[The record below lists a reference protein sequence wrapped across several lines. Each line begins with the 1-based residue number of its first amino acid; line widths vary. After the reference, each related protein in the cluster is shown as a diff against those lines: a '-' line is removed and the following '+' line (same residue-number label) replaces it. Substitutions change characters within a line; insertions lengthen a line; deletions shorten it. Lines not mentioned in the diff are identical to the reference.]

1 MLLTLIYDGGCPF
14 CREFA
19 LLSELKAGVPD
30 LRIVDG
36 RADHAIRQELN
47 ALGLPLR
54 NGAVLIEGEQR
65 WHGSEAIAEL
75 SRRMKPSDP
84 LLKLL
89 ARLFCDDQR
98 SARAYPALLMARRIA
113 LTTRGLS
120 VDPDDDLHHQRDGS
134 KNGYRY

>member
-19 LLSELKAGVPD
+19 LRSELKAGIPT

-36 RADHAIRQELN
+36 RADHSIRRELN

-54 NGAVLIEGEQR
+54 NGAVLLEGDQR

-89 ARLFCDDQR
+89 ASLLSNNQR
-98 SARAYPALLMARRIA
+98 SALAYPALLAARRLA
-113 LTTRGLS
+113 LATRGLS
-120 VDPDDDLHHQRDGS
+120 VDPDEARQS
-134 KNGYRY
+134 

>member
-1 MLLTLIYDGGCPF
+1 MPLTLIYDGGCPF

-19 LLSELKAGVPD
+19 LRSELKAGITN

-36 RADHAIRQELN
+36 RADHRIRHELN

-54 NGAVLIEGEQR
+54 NGAVLIEGEHR

-84 LLKLL
+84 LLRLL
-89 ARLFCDDQR
+89 STLFSDGQR
-98 SARAYPALLMARRIA
+98 SALAYPALLAARRIA
-113 LTTRGLS
+113 LATRGLS
-120 VDPDDDLHHQRDGS
+120 VDPDQGLH
-134 KNGYRY
+134 N

>member
-19 LLSELKAGVPD
+19 LRSELKAGVPD

-36 RADHAIRQELN
+36 RADHATRQELN

-75 SRRMKPSDP
+75 SRRMEPSDP
-84 LLKLL
+84 LLRLL
-89 ARLFCDDQR
+89 SSLFCDGQR
-98 SARAYPALLMARRIA
+98 SALAYPALLAARRIA
-113 LTTRGLS
+113 LATRGLS
-120 VDPDDDLHHQRDGS
+120 ADPDQGLH
-134 KNGYRY
+134 N

>member
-19 LLSELKAGVPD
+19 LRSELQAGVPN

-36 RADHAIRQELN
+36 RADHDLRRELN
-47 ALGLPLR
+47 TLGLPLR
-54 NGAVLIEGEQR
+54 NGAILIEGEQK
-65 WHGSEAIAEL
+65 WHGSQAIAEL

-89 ARLFCDDQR
+89 ARLFADNQR
-98 SARAYPALLMARRIA
+98 SALAYPALLAARRLA
-113 LTTRGLS
+113 LATRGLS
-120 VDPDDDLHHQRDGS
+120 VDPDQVPSR
-134 KNGYRY
+134 

>member
-1 MLLTLIYDGGCPF
+1 MRVNSIAEF

-19 LLSELKAGVPD
+19 LRSELQAGVPN

-36 RADHAIRQELN
+36 RADHSLRQELN
-47 ALGLPLR
+47 ALGLHLR

-84 LLKLL
+84 LLRLL
-89 ARLFCDDQR
+89 ASLFSNNQR
-98 SARAYPALLMARRIA
+98 TALAYPALLAARRLA
-113 LTTRGLS
+113 LATRGLS
-120 VDPDDDLHHQRDGS
+120 VDPD
-134 KNGYRY
+134 KANPN

>member
-19 LLSELKAGVPD
+19 LRSELQAGIPN

-36 RADHAIRQELN
+36 RTDHSIRRELN
-47 ALGLPLR
+47 AVGLALR
-54 NGAVLIEGEQR
+54 NGAVLLEGEQR

-89 ARLFCDDQR
+89 ASLFSNNQR
-98 SARAYPALLMARRIA
+98 SALAYPALLAARRLA
-113 LTTRGLS
+113 LATRGLS
-120 VDPDDDLHHQRDGS
+120 VNPDEANQ
-134 KNGYRY
+134 N

>member
-19 LLSELKAGVPD
+19 LRSELQAGVPN

-36 RADHAIRQELN
+36 RADHNLRRKLN
-47 ALGLPLR
+47 TLGLPLR
-54 NGAVLIEGEQR
+54 NGAVLIEGEQK

-84 LLKLL
+84 LLRLL
-89 ARLFCDDQR
+89 ARVFADNQR
-98 SARAYPALLMARRIA
+98 SALAYPALLAARRLA
-113 LTTRGLS
+113 LATRGLS
-120 VDPDDDLHHQRDGS
+120 VDPDQIPSR
-134 KNGYRY
+134 

>member
-19 LLSELKAGVPD
+19 LRSELKSGVPN

-36 RADHAIRQELN
+36 RTDHKIRRELN
-47 ALGLPLR
+47 ALGLPLS
-54 NGAVLIEGEQR
+54 NGAILIEGDQK

-84 LLKLL
+84 LLRVLAKL
-89 ARLFCDDQR
+89 FGDNQR
-98 SARAYPALLMARRIA
+98 SALAYPALLAARRLA
-113 LTTRGLS
+113 LATRGLS
-120 VDPDDDLHHQRDGS
+120 VDPDQAPSG
-134 KNGYRY
+134 

>member
-19 LLSELKAGVPD
+19 LRSELQAGVPN

-36 RADHAIRQELN
+36 RADHTTRHELN
-47 ALGLPLR
+47 ALGLFLS
-54 NGAVLIEGEQR
+54 NGAILIEGEQK

-84 LLKLL
+84 LLRVLTKL
-89 ARLFCDDQR
+89 FGDNQR
-98 SARAYPALLMARRIA
+98 SALAYPALLAARRLA
-113 LTTRGLS
+113 LATRGLS
-120 VDPDDDLHHQRDGS
+120 VDPDQTPSR
-134 KNGYRY
+134 

>member
-19 LLSELKAGVPD
+19 LRSELQAGVPN

-36 RADHAIRQELN
+36 RADHDLRRELN
-47 ALGLPLR
+47 TIGLPLR
-54 NGAVLIEGEQR
+54 NGAVLIEGEQK

-84 LLKLL
+84 LLGIL
-89 ARLFCDDQR
+89 ARMFADNQR
-98 SARAYPALLMARRIA
+98 SALAYPALLAARRLA
-113 LTTRGLS
+113 LATRGLS
-120 VDPDDDLHHQRDGS
+120 VDPDQVPSR
-134 KNGYRY
+134 

>member
-14 CREFA
+14 CKEFA
-19 LLSELKAGVPD
+19 LRSELQAGVPN

-36 RADHAIRQELN
+36 RADHSVRRELN
-47 ALGLPLR
+47 ALGMPLR

-89 ARLFCDDQR
+89 ASLFSNTQR
-98 SARAYPALLMARRIA
+98 SALAYPALLAARRLA
-113 LTTRGLS
+113 LATRGLS
-120 VDPDDDLHHQRDGS
+120 VDPDEANPNRINGS
-134 KNGYRY
+134 KHGWS

>member
-14 CREFA
+14 CRDFA
-19 LLSELKAGVPD
+19 LRSELKSGVPQ

-36 RADHAIRQELN
+36 REDHSIRRELN

-54 NGAVLIEGEQR
+54 DGAVLIEGEQR

-84 LLKLL
+84 LLTLL
-89 ARLFCDDQR
+89 ARVFSDNQR
-98 SARAYPALLMARRIA
+98 SALAYPALLAARRMA
-113 LTTRGLS
+113 LATRGLS
-120 VDPDDDLHHQRDGS
+120 VDPDEATRS
-134 KNGYRY
+134 

>member
-14 CREFA
+14 CRAFA
-19 LLSELKAGVPD
+19 LRSELKAGIPN

-36 RADHAIRQELN
+36 RADHSIRHELN

-54 NGAVLIEGEQR
+54 NGAVLIEGEHR

-89 ARLFCDDQR
+89 SKLFCDGQR
-98 SARAYPALLMARRIA
+98 SALAYPALLAARRIA
-113 LTTRGLS
+113 LATRGLS
-120 VDPDDDLHHQRDGS
+120 VDPDQEPHH
-134 KNGYRY
+134 

>member
-19 LLSELKAGVPD
+19 LRSELQSGVPN

-36 RADHAIRQELN
+36 RADYNLRRELN

-54 NGAVLIEGEQR
+54 NGAVLIEGEQK

-75 SRRMKPSDP
+75 SRRMNPSDP
-84 LLKLL
+84 LLGLL
-89 ARLFCDDQR
+89 ARLFGDNQR
-98 SARAYPALLMARRIA
+98 AALAYPLCWQPGAWPSPHA
-113 LTTRGLS
+113 
-120 VDPDDDLHHQRDGS
+120 V
-134 KNGYRY
+134 

>member
-1 MLLTLIYDGGCPF
+1 MRVNSIAEF

-19 LLSELKAGVPD
+19 LRSALQAGVPN

-36 RADHAIRQELN
+36 RADHNLRRELN
-47 ALGLPLR
+47 TLGLPLR
-54 NGAVLIEGEQR
+54 NGAVLIEGEQK

-89 ARLFCDDQR
+89 ARLFADNQR
-98 SARAYPALLMARRIA
+98 SALAHPALFAARRLA
-113 LTTRGLS
+113 LATRGLS
-120 VDPDDDLHHQRDGS
+120 VDPDQAPSG
-134 KNGYRY
+134 

>member
-19 LLSELKAGVPD
+19 LRSELQAGIPN

-36 RADHAIRQELN
+36 RTDHSIRRELN
-47 ALGLPLR
+47 AVGLALR
-54 NGAVLIEGEQR
+54 NGAVLLEGEQR

-89 ARLFCDDQR
+89 ASLFSNNQL
-98 SARAYPALLMARRIA
+98 SALAYPALLAARRLA
-113 LTTRGLS
+113 LATRGMS
-120 VDPDDDLHHQRDGS
+120 VDPDEANQ
-134 KNGYRY
+134 N

>member
-19 LLSELKAGVPD
+19 LRSELQAGVPN

-36 RADHAIRQELN
+36 RADHDLRCELN
-47 ALGLPLR
+47 TIGLPLR
-54 NGAVLIEGEQR
+54 NGAVLIEGEQK

-84 LLKLL
+84 LLRLL
-89 ARLFCDDQR
+89 ARLFADNQR
-98 SARAYPALLMARRIA
+98 SALAYPALLAARRLA
-113 LTTRGLS
+113 LATRGLS
-120 VDPDDDLHHQRDGS
+120 VDPDQVPSR
-134 KNGYRY
+134 

>member
-1 MLLTLIYDGGCPF
+1 MLLILIYDGGCPF

-19 LLSELKAGVPD
+19 LRSELQAGVPN

-36 RADHAIRQELN
+36 RADDNLRRELN
-47 ALGLPLR
+47 TLGLPLR
-54 NGAVLIEGEQR
+54 NGAVLIEGEQK

-89 ARLFCDDQR
+89 ARLFADNQR
-98 SARAYPALLMARRIA
+98 SALAYPALLAARRLA
-113 LTTRGLS
+113 LATRGLS
-120 VDPDDDLHHQRDGS
+120 VDPDQVPSR
-134 KNGYRY
+134 

>member
-19 LLSELKAGVPD
+19 LRSELQAGVPN

-36 RADHAIRQELN
+36 RADHDLRRDLN
-47 ALGLPLR
+47 TLGLPLR
-54 NGAVLIEGEQR
+54 NGAVLIEGEQK

-84 LLKLL
+84 LLRIL
-89 ARLFCDDQR
+89 ARMFADNQR
-98 SARAYPALLMARRIA
+98 SALAYPALLAARRLA
-113 LTTRGLS
+113 LATRGLS
-120 VDPDDDLHHQRDGS
+120 VDPDQVPSR
-134 KNGYRY
+134 

>member
-19 LLSELKAGVPD
+19 LRSELKAGVPD

-36 RADHAIRQELN
+36 RADHATRQELN

-84 LLKLL
+84 LLRLL
-89 ARLFCDDQR
+89 STLFCDGQR
-98 SARAYPALLMARRIA
+98 SALAYPALLAARRIA
-113 LTTRGLS
+113 LATRGLS
-120 VDPDDDLHHQRDGS
+120 VDPDQELH
-134 KNGYRY
+134 N

>member
-19 LLSELKAGVPD
+19 LRSELKAGVPN

-36 RADHAIRQELN
+36 RTDHNIRRELN
-47 ALGLPLR
+47 ALGLHLN
-54 NGAVLIEGEQR
+54 NGAILIEGDQK

-84 LLKLL
+84 LLRVLAKL
-89 ARLFCDDQR
+89 FGDNQR
-98 SARAYPALLMARRIA
+98 SALAYPALLAARRLA
-113 LTTRGLS
+113 LATRGLS
-120 VDPDDDLHHQRDGS
+120 VDPDQAPSG
-134 KNGYRY
+134 

>member
-19 LLSELKAGVPD
+19 LRSELQAGVPN

-36 RADHAIRQELN
+36 RSDHDLRRELN
-47 ALGLPLR
+47 TLGLPLR
-54 NGAVLIEGEQR
+54 NGAVLIEGEQK

-84 LLKLL
+84 LLRIL
-89 ARLFCDDQR
+89 ARMFADNQR
-98 SARAYPALLMARRIA
+98 SALAYPALLAARRLA
-113 LTTRGLS
+113 LATRGLS
-120 VDPDDDLHHQRDGS
+120 VDPDQVPSR
-134 KNGYRY
+134 

>member
-19 LLSELKAGVPD
+19 LRSELRAGVAD
-30 LRIVDG
+30 LQIVDG
-36 RADHAIRQELN
+36 RADHNIRRELN

-54 NGAVLIEGEQR
+54 NGAILIQGEHR

-84 LLKLL
+84 LLRLL
-89 ARLFCDDQR
+89 ARLFADNQR
-98 SARAYPALLMARRIA
+98 SALVYPALLAARRLA

-120 VDPDDDLHHQRDGS
+120 VDPDQAPSR
-134 KNGYRY
+134 

>member
-14 CREFA
+14 CRDFA
-19 LLSELKAGVPD
+19 LRSELQAGVPN

-36 RADHAIRQELN
+36 RADHNLRRELN
-47 ALGLPLR
+47 TLGLPLR
-54 NGAVLIEGEQR
+54 DGAVLIEGEQK

-89 ARLFCDDQR
+89 ARLFADNQR
-98 SARAYPALLMARRIA
+98 SALAYPALLAARRLA
-113 LTTRGLS
+113 LATRGLS
-120 VDPDDDLHHQRDGS
+120 VDPDQVPSR
-134 KNGYRY
+134 